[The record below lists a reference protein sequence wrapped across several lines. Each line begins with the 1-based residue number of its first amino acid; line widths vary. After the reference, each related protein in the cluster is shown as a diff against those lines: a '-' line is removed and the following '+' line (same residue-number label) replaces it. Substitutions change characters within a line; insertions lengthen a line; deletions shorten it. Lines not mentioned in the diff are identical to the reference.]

1 MGLLLQVSDDLQQ
14 HDCPQQQS
22 LYTQHENTRPTLLVW
37 SPRVKKDFSN
47 AFDVTCYL
55 LFVPLQMD
63 LKHLKHVYSVFERVG
78 YQTTEN
84 NSSAWDVLW
93 AHDYPFQALQPAL
106 TNLQPNQ
113 RVNKFPGTGY
123 ITTKV
128 SLATS
133 TGGLNI
139 PPAFRLPDDKEKFI
153 SYVSF
158 TGIFIFRGFFNKL
171 SSSHQANANPKAV
184 FVEKNNDHRLVALKP
199 VSEINLDSKDSF
211 VQEFVANPL
220 LISGHK
226 FDIGVYTII
235 TSIDPLRI
243 YKFDGDVLFR

>member
-1 MGLLLQVSDDLQQ
+1 
-14 HDCPQQQS
+14 
-22 LYTQHENTRPTLLVW
+22 
-37 SPRVKKDFSN
+37 
-47 AFDVTCYL
+47 
-55 LFVPLQMD
+55 MD

-84 NSSAWDVLW
+84 NSSDWDVLW

-106 TNLQPNQ
+106 KNLQANQ

-153 SYVSF
+153 SYVCC
-158 TGIFIFRGFFNKL
+158 TVYIFKG
-171 SSSHQANANPKAV
+171 
-184 FVEKNNDHRLVALKP
+184 
-199 VSEINLDSKDSF
+199 
-211 VQEFVANPL
+211 
-220 LISGHK
+220 
-226 FDIGVYTII
+226 Y
-235 TSIDPLRI
+235 
-243 YKFDGDVLFR
+243 